1 MNVLKFGGTSV
12 ANAQNISLVKNIV
25 YQNAYTKQYVVVS
38 ALGGITDLLLDTA
51 AAAANGA
58 GPQGKPFAARGCQ
71 QKEVRLP
78 PMKAATKNPA
88 LLPDGGAWTRTFAG
102 YNRKPWP
109 KGLTNPFSIPTGS
122 GR

>member
-51 AAAANGA
+51 AAAANQD
-58 GPQGKPFAARGCQ
+58 PLYKHP
-71 QKEVRLP
+71 
-78 PMKAATKNPA
+78 
-88 LLPDGGAWTRTFAG
+88 
-102 YNRKPWP
+102 
-109 KGLTNPFSIPTGS
+109 
-122 GR
+122 